1 MCGIIGIASNE
12 SVSAKII
19 SGLKRLEY
27 RGYDSAGISL
37 QNESKIFERKTQGK
51 LSNLIKSLDANIIDG
66 LTGIGHTR
74 WATHGVPSDRNA
86 HPHSSSKVSLVHNG
100 IIENASEL
108 KNELLKTGYKFLSD
122 TDSEVI
128 TALITNFLNNGKPH
142 LEAVKETIKLLKGS
156 YALAIIFTD
165 LVGTVIGA
173 KNGSPLVAGTNGVS
187 HFLGSDSLALTSL
200 ATKICYLEDGDLVII
215 RSDNIEVFDSKNSLT
230 NRPFEDHHITDNE
243 VSKGS
248 YSHFMEKEI
257 HEQPRAVGDTIRQ
270 FIDYDKQI
278 IKIENLDIDLSNI
291 SKIYLIACGTAYYS
305 CLLSKYYFEQHAK
318 ISVECDMASEFRYR
332 NPLIDSK
339 TLCIFVSQSGETADT
354 LAALKYS
361 KDKKATTLSIVNV
374 VNSSID
380 RESSYSLFTKAG
392 PEIGVAS
399 TKAFTAQVAAL
410 LSLAIHFGTENNS
423 ISNVQNKIFCKE
435 LLEAPKF
442 IEEAIK
448 RSYKLKELAPIMAAA
463 KGVMYLGRGTS
474 FPLALEGALK
484 FKEISYIHAE
494 GYPAGEMKH
503 GPLALIEKDL
513 PVVCIVPP
521 GPLFHKTISNVQEV
535 ISRGGKILMITDEES
550 LKAESDNIWNI
561 FRLPN
566 INTTI
571 EGLIY
576 SVPIQMLA
584 YYTAVEK
591 GNDVDQPRNLA
602 KSVTVE

>member
-1 MCGIIGIASNE
+1 MCGIIGIASNDP
-12 SVSAKII
+12 VANKII

-27 RGYDSAGISL
+27 RGYDSAGISIKKNDSIL
-37 QNESKIFERKTQGK
+37 ERKTQGK
-51 LSNLIKSLDANIIDG
+51 LSNLINSLESNSIDG
-66 LTGIGHTR
+66 SIGIGHTR

-86 HPHSSSKVSLVHNG
+86 HPHSSAKVSLVHNG

-108 KNELLKTGYKFLSD
+108 KKDLIKGGYEFLSD

-128 TALITNFLNNGKPH
+128 TALITNLLDNGKTH
-142 LEAVKETIKLLKGS
+142 IEAVKETIKMLEGS

-165 LVGTVIGA
+165 LEGTLIGA
-173 KNGSPLVAGTNGVS
+173 KNGSPLVAGSNGIS

-200 ATKICYLEDGDLVII
+200 ANRVCYLEDGDLAVLKA
-215 RSDNIEVFDSKNSLT
+215 DNIEIFDINGTLA
-230 NRPFEDHHITDNE
+230 NRPFEDNKLTDDE

-248 YSHFMEKEI
+248 YSHYMEKEI

-270 FIDYDKQI
+270 FIDHDHQA
-278 IKIENLDIDLSNI
+278 IKIENIDLNLTEV
-291 SKIYLIACGTAYYS
+291 SKVYLIACGTAYYS
-305 CLLSKYYFEQHAK
+305 CLLSKYYFEQYAG

-332 NPLIDSK
+332 NPLINNH

-354 LAALKYS
+354 LAALKYA
-361 KDKKATTLSIVNV
+361 KDKKALTLSIVNV
-374 VNSSID
+374 ANSSID
-380 RESSYSLFTKAG
+380 RESSHSLYTKAG

-399 TKAFTAQVAAL
+399 TKAFTSQVAVL
-410 LSLAIHFGTENNS
+410 LSLSIHFGTINETLS
-423 ISNVQNKIFCKE
+423 TESNKNLSKE

-448 RSYKLKELAPIMAAA
+448 RSYKLKDLAAVMANA
-463 KGVMYLGRGTS
+463 KGAMYLGRGTS

-535 ISRGGKILMITDEES
+535 ISRGGKVLMITDETS
-550 LKAESDNIWNI
+550 LEADSENIWDI

-566 INTTI
+566 INSTI
-571 EGLIY
+571 EGLVY

-584 YYTAVEK
+584 YYTALEK

>member
-1 MCGIIGIASNE
+1 MCGIIGIASKE
-12 SVSAKII
+12 PVSAKII

-27 RGYDSAGISL
+27 RGYDSAGISI
-37 QNESKIFERKTQGK
+37 QNNSSILERKTQGK
-51 LSNLIKSLDANIIDG
+51 LSNLINSLDGDSIDG
-66 LTGIGHTR
+66 STGIGHTR
-74 WATHGVPSDRNA
+74 WATHGIPSDRNA
-86 HPHSSSKVSLVHNG
+86 HPHSSAKVSLVHNG

-108 KNELLKTGYKFLSD
+108 KKDLIKTGYQFLSD

-128 TALITNFLNNGKPH
+128 TALITNLLDNGKSH
-142 LEAVKETIKLLKGS
+142 LEAVKETIQNLKGS

-165 LVGTVIGA
+165 LENTIIGA
-173 KNGSPLVAGTNGVS
+173 KNGSPLVAGLNGVS

-200 ATKICYLEDGDLVII
+200 ATKVCYLEDGDLVILKAE
-215 RSDNIEVFDSKNSLT
+215 SIEIFDLNGNLA
-230 NRPFEDHHITDNE
+230 NRPFENNNVTDSE
-243 VSKGS
+243 VNKGNFT
-248 YSHFMEKEI
+248 HFMEKEI

-270 FIDYDKQI
+270 FIDYDNQT
-278 IKIENLDIDLSNI
+278 IKINNLNLDLTNTK
-291 SKIYLIACGTAYYS
+291 KIYLIACGTAYYS
-305 CLLSKYYFEQHAK
+305 CLLAKYYFEQYAS

-332 NPLIDSK
+332 SPLIDTS
-339 TLCIFVSQSGETADT
+339 TLCILVSQSGETADT
-354 LAALKYS
+354 LAALKYA
-361 KDKKATTLSIVNV
+361 KEKKSTTLSIVNV
-374 VNSSID
+374 TNSSID
-380 RESSYSLFTKAG
+380 RESEHSLYTKAG

-399 TKAFTAQVAAL
+399 TKAFTSQVAAL
-410 LSLAIHFGTENNS
+410 LSLAIHFGTENGV
-423 ISNVQNKIFCKE
+423 ISLEQNKNFSKD

-448 RSYKLKELAPIMAAA
+448 RSYKLKELAPVMANA
-463 KGVMYLGRGTS
+463 KGAMYLGRGTS

-535 ISRGGKILMITDEES
+535 ISRGGKVLMITDETS
-550 LKAESDNIWNI
+550 LEADSDNIWDI

-571 EGLIY
+571 EGLVY

-584 YYTAVEK
+584 YYTALEK

>member
-1 MCGIIGIASNE
+1 MCGIIGIASKE
-12 SVSAKII
+12 PVAAKIM

-27 RGYDSAGISL
+27 RGYDSAGISI
-37 QNESKIFERKTQGK
+37 QNNSAILERKTQGK
-51 LSNLIKSLDANIIDG
+51 LSNLINSLENESIDG
-66 LTGIGHTR
+66 PTGIGHTR
-74 WATHGVPSDRNA
+74 WATHGMPSDRNA
-86 HPHSSSKVSLVHNG
+86 HPHSSAKVSLVHNG

-108 KNELLKTGYKFLSD
+108 KKDLIKTGYQFLSD

-128 TALITNFLNNGKPH
+128 TALITNSLDNGKSH
-142 LEAVKETIKLLKGS
+142 LEAVKETIKVLKGS

-165 LVGTVIGA
+165 LENTIIGA
-173 KNGSPLVAGTNGVS
+173 KNGSPLVAGLNGVS

-200 ATKICYLEDGDLVII
+200 ATKVCFLEDGDLAVLKAT
-215 RSDNIEVFDSKNSLT
+215 SIEIFDVNGNLA
-230 NRPFEDHHITDNE
+230 NRPFENNATTDTE

-248 YSHFMEKEI
+248 FTHFMEKEI

-270 FIDYDKQI
+270 FIDYDNQA
-278 IKIENLDIDLSNI
+278 IKIDNLNLDLANTR
-291 SKIYLIACGTAYYS
+291 KVYLIACGTAYYS
-305 CLLSKYYFEQHAK
+305 CLLAKYYFEHYAG

-332 NPLIDSK
+332 SPLIDAD

-354 LAALKYS
+354 LAALKYA
-361 KDKKATTLSIVNV
+361 KEKKSTTLSIVNV

-380 RESSYSLFTKAG
+380 RESKHSLYTKAG

-399 TKAFTAQVAAL
+399 TKAFTSQVAAL
-410 LSLAIHFGTENNS
+410 LSLTIHLGTENGS
-423 ISNVQNKIFCKE
+423 ISAEQNKNLSKD

-448 RSYKLKELAPIMAAA
+448 RSYKLKELAPVMANA
-463 KGVMYLGRGTS
+463 KGAMYLGRGTS

-535 ISRGGKILMITDEES
+535 ISRGGKVLLITDEVS
-550 LKAESDNIWNI
+550 LEADSENIWDI

-566 INTTI
+566 INSTI
-571 EGLIY
+571 EGLVY

-584 YYTAVEK
+584 YYTALEK

>member
-1 MCGIIGIASNE
+1 MSGIIGIASNE
-12 SVSAKII
+12 SVSAKMI

-215 RSDNIEVFDSKNSLT
+215 RSDNIEVFDSKNNLT

-513 PVVCIVPP
+513 PVVCVVPP

>member
-1 MCGIIGIASNE
+1 MCGIIGIVSNE
-12 SVSAKII
+12 PVATKII

-27 RGYDSAGISL
+27 RGYDSAGISI
-37 QNESKIFERKTQGK
+37 QNDTVILDRKTQGK
-51 LSNLIKSLDANIIDG
+51 LSNLINSLQGDAIDG

-74 WATHGVPSDRNA
+74 WATHGAPSDRNA
-86 HPHSSSKVSLVHNG
+86 HPHSSAKVSLVHNG

-108 KNELLKTGYKFLSD
+108 KKDLVKTGYQFLSD

-128 TALITNFLNNGKPH
+128 TALITNFLDNGKPH
-142 LEAVKETIKLLKGS
+142 LEAVKETIKTLKGS

-165 LVGTVIGA
+165 LENTIIGA
-173 KNGSPLVAGTNGVS
+173 KNGSPLVAGLNGVS

-200 ATKICYLEDGDLVII
+200 ATKVCYLEDGDLAVL
-215 RSDNIEVFDSKNSLT
+215 RSNSIEIFDSNGSLA
-230 NRPFEDHHITDNE
+230 NRPFENNNLTDDE

-257 HEQPRAVGDTIRQ
+257 HEQPRAVGDTIKQ
-270 FIDYDKQI
+270 FIDYDNQV
-278 IKIENLDIDLSNI
+278 IKIENLDLTLGDI
-291 SKIYLIACGTAYYS
+291 KKVYLIACGTAYYS
-305 CLLSKYYFEQHAK
+305 CLLAKYYFEQYAG

-332 NPLIDSK
+332 DPLIDNK

-354 LAALKYS
+354 LAALKYA
-361 KDKKATTLSIVNV
+361 KEKKSTTLSIINV
-374 VNSSID
+374 KNSSID
-380 RESSYSLFTKAG
+380 RESKYSLYTKAG

-399 TKAFTAQVAAL
+399 TKAFTSQVAAL
-410 LSLAIHFGTENNS
+410 LSLTIHLGTENGS
-423 ISNVQNKIFCKE
+423 ISFDQNKKFSKD

-448 RSYKLKELAPIMAAA
+448 RSYKLKDLASVMANS
-463 KGVMYLGRGTS
+463 KGAMYLGRGTS

-535 ISRGGKILMITDEES
+535 ISRGGKVLMITDETS
-550 LKAESDNIWNI
+550 LKADSDNIWDI

-566 INTTI
+566 INKTI
-571 EGLIY
+571 EGLVY

-584 YYTAVEK
+584 YYTALEK

>member
-215 RSDNIEVFDSKNSLT
+215 RSDNIEVFDSKNNLT

-380 RESSYSLFTKAG
+380 RESNYSLFTKAG

>member
-12 SVSAKII
+12 PVTNKII

-27 RGYDSAGISL
+27 RGYDSAGISIQKNSSIL
-37 QNESKIFERKTQGK
+37 ERKTQGK
-51 LSNLIKSLDANIIDG
+51 LSNLINSLESNLIDG
-66 LTGIGHTR
+66 STGIGHTR
-74 WATHGVPSDRNA
+74 WATHGIPSDRNA
-86 HPHSSSKVSLVHNG
+86 HPHSSAKVSLVHNG

-108 KNELLKTGYKFLSD
+108 KKNLIKNGYKFLSD

-128 TALITNFLNNGKPH
+128 TALITNLLDNGKSH
-142 LEAVKETIKLLKGS
+142 IEAVKETIKILEGS

-165 LVGTVIGA
+165 LDGTLIGA
-173 KNGSPLVAGTNGVS
+173 KNGSPLVAGSNGVS

-200 ATKICYLEDGDLVII
+200 ANKVCYLEDGDLAVLKA
-215 RSDNIEVFDSKNSLT
+215 DNIEIFDINGALA
-230 NRPFEDHHITDNE
+230 NRPFEDNKLTDDD
-243 VSKGS
+243 VSKGN
-248 YSHFMEKEI
+248 YSHYMEKEI

-270 FIDYDKQI
+270 FIDHDNQS
-278 IKIENLDIDLSNI
+278 IKIENLDLNLSEI
-291 SKIYLIACGTAYYS
+291 SKVYLIACGTAYYS
-305 CLLSKYYFEQHAK
+305 CLLSKYYLEHYAS
-318 ISVECDMASEFRYR
+318 ISVDCDIASEFRYR
-332 NPLIDSK
+332 NPLIDSH

-354 LAALKYS
+354 LAALKYA
-361 KDKKATTLSIVNV
+361 KEKKSLSLSIVNV

-380 RESSYSLFTKAG
+380 RESDHSLYTRAG

-399 TKAFTAQVAAL
+399 TKAFTSQVAAL
-410 LSLAIHFGTENNS
+410 LSLSIHFGTMNGMLSSEL
-423 ISNVQNKIFCKE
+423 NKTFTKE
-435 LLEAPKF
+435 LLEAPKY

-448 RSYKLKELAPIMAAA
+448 RSYKLKDLAVVMANA
-463 KGVMYLGRGTS
+463 KGAMYLGRGTS

-521 GPLFHKTISNVQEV
+521 GPLFHKTISNIQEV
-535 ISRGGKILMITDEES
+535 ISRGGKVLMITDETS
-550 LKAESDNIWNI
+550 LEADSDNIWDI

-571 EGLIY
+571 EGLVY

-584 YYTAVEK
+584 YYTALEK

>member
-1 MCGIIGIASNE
+1 
-12 SVSAKII
+12 
-19 SGLKRLEY
+19 
-27 RGYDSAGISL
+27 
-37 QNESKIFERKTQGK
+37 
-51 LSNLIKSLDANIIDG
+51 
-66 LTGIGHTR
+66 
-74 WATHGVPSDRNA
+74 VPSDRNA

-215 RSDNIEVFDSKNSLT
+215 RSDNIEVFDSKNNLT

-380 RESSYSLFTKAG
+380 RESNYSLFTKAG

>member
-215 RSDNIEVFDSKNSLT
+215 RSDNIEVFDSKNNLT

-380 RESSYSLFTKAG
+380 RESNYSLFTKAG

-521 GPLFHKTISNVQEV
+521 GPLFHKTISNVQEA

>member
-215 RSDNIEVFDSKNSLT
+215 RSDNIEVFDSKNNLT

>member
-215 RSDNIEVFDSKNSLT
+215 RSDNIEVFDSKNNLT

-521 GPLFHKTISNVQEV
+521 GPLFHKTISNVQEA

>member
-37 QNESKIFERKTQGK
+37 QNESKIFERKIQGK

-215 RSDNIEVFDSKNSLT
+215 RSDNIEVFDSKNNLT

>member
-19 SGLKRLEY
+19 LGLKRLEY

-37 QNESKIFERKTQGK
+37 QNESKIFERKIQGK

-215 RSDNIEVFDSKNSLT
+215 RSDNIEVFDSKNNLT

-248 YSHFMEKEI
+248 YLHFMEKEI

>member
-12 SVSAKII
+12 PVAAKII

-27 RGYDSAGISL
+27 RGYDSAGISI
-37 QNESKIFERKTQGK
+37 QNDTVILDRKTQGK
-51 LSNLIKSLDANIIDG
+51 LSNLINSLQGDAIDG

-86 HPHSSSKVSLVHNG
+86 HPHSSAKVSLVHNG

-108 KNELLKTGYKFLSD
+108 KKDLVKTGYQFLSD

-128 TALITNFLNNGKPH
+128 TALITNFLDNGKSH
-142 LEAVKETIKLLKGS
+142 LDAVKETTKTLKGS

-165 LVGTVIGA
+165 LENTIIGA
-173 KNGSPLVAGTNGVS
+173 KNGSPLVAGLNGVS

-200 ATKICYLEDGDLVII
+200 ATKVCYLEDGDLAVL
-215 RSDNIEVFDSKNSLT
+215 RSDSIEIFDSNGSLA
-230 NRPFEDHHITDNE
+230 NRPFENNNLTDDE

-257 HEQPRAVGDTIRQ
+257 HEQPRAVGDTIKQ
-270 FIDYDKQI
+270 FIDYDNQV
-278 IKIENLDIDLSNI
+278 IKIENLNLALGDN
-291 SKIYLIACGTAYYS
+291 KKVYLIACGTAYYS
-305 CLLSKYYFEQHAK
+305 CLLAKYYFEQYAA
-318 ISVECDMASEFRYR
+318 ISFECDMASEFRYR
-332 NPLIDSK
+332 DPLIDNK

-354 LAALKYS
+354 LAALKYA
-361 KDKKATTLSIVNV
+361 KEKKSTTLSIVNV
-374 VNSSID
+374 KNSSID
-380 RESSYSLFTKAG
+380 RESKYSLYTKAG

-399 TKAFTAQVAAL
+399 TKAFTSQVAAL
-410 LSLAIHFGTENNS
+410 LSLTIHLGTENGS
-423 ISNVQNKIFCKE
+423 ISFDQNKKFSKD

-448 RSYKLKELAPIMAAA
+448 RSYKLKDLASVMANS
-463 KGVMYLGRGTS
+463 KGAMYLGRGTS

-535 ISRGGKILMITDEES
+535 ISRGGKVLIITDETS
-550 LKAESDNIWNI
+550 LKADSDNIWDI

-571 EGLIY
+571 EGLVY

-584 YYTAVEK
+584 YYTALEK

>member
-12 SVSAKII
+12 PVVAKII

-27 RGYDSAGISL
+27 RGYDSAGISI
-37 QNESKIFERKTQGK
+37 QNDTVILDRKTQGK
-51 LSNLIKSLDANIIDG
+51 LSNLINSLQGDVIDG

-86 HPHSSSKVSLVHNG
+86 HPHSSAKVSLVHNG

-108 KNELLKTGYKFLSD
+108 KKDLVKTGYQFLSD

-128 TALITNFLNNGKPH
+128 TALITYFLDNGKSH
-142 LEAVKETIKLLKGS
+142 LEAVKETIKALKGS

-165 LVGTVIGA
+165 LENTIIGA
-173 KNGSPLVAGTNGVS
+173 KNGSPLVAGLNGVS

-200 ATKICYLEDGDLVII
+200 ATKVCYLEDGDLAVL
-215 RSDNIEVFDSKNSLT
+215 RSNSIEIFDSNGSLA
-230 NRPFEDHHITDNE
+230 NRPFENNNLTDDE

-257 HEQPRAVGDTIRQ
+257 HEQPRAVGDTIKQ
-270 FIDYDKQI
+270 FIDYDNQV
-278 IKIENLDIDLSNI
+278 IKIENLDLTLGDI
-291 SKIYLIACGTAYYS
+291 KKVYLIACGTAYYS
-305 CLLSKYYFEQHAK
+305 CLLAKYYFEQYAG

-332 NPLIDSK
+332 DPLIDNK

-354 LAALKYS
+354 LAALKYA
-361 KDKKATTLSIVNV
+361 KEKKSTTLSIVNV
-374 VNSSID
+374 KNSSID
-380 RESSYSLFTKAG
+380 RESKYSLYTKAG

-399 TKAFTAQVAAL
+399 TKAFTSQVAAL
-410 LSLAIHFGTENNS
+410 LSLTIHLGTENGS
-423 ISNVQNKIFCKE
+423 ISFDQNKKFSKD

-448 RSYKLKELAPIMAAA
+448 RSYKLKDLASVMANS
-463 KGVMYLGRGTS
+463 KGAMYLGRGTS

-535 ISRGGKILMITDEES
+535 ISRGGKVLMITDETS
-550 LKAESDNIWNI
+550 LKADSDNIWDI

-566 INTTI
+566 INKTI
-571 EGLIY
+571 EGLVY

-584 YYTAVEK
+584 YYTALEK

>member
-1 MCGIIGIASNE
+1 MCGIIGIASKE
-12 SVSAKII
+12 PVSAKII

-27 RGYDSAGISL
+27 RGYDSAGISI
-37 QNESKIFERKTQGK
+37 QNNSSILERKTQGK
-51 LSNLIKSLDANIIDG
+51 LSNLINSLDGDSIDG
-66 LTGIGHTR
+66 STGIGHTR
-74 WATHGVPSDRNA
+74 WATHGIPSDRNA
-86 HPHSSSKVSLVHNG
+86 HPHSSAKVSLVHNG

-108 KNELLKTGYKFLSD
+108 KKDLIKTGYQFLSD

-128 TALITNFLNNGKPH
+128 TALITNLLDNGKSH
-142 LEAVKETIKLLKGS
+142 LEAVKETIQNLKGS

-165 LVGTVIGA
+165 LENTIIGA
-173 KNGSPLVAGTNGVS
+173 KNGSPLVAGLNGVS

-200 ATKICYLEDGDLVII
+200 ATKVCYLEDGDLVILKAE
-215 RSDNIEVFDSKNSLT
+215 SIEIFDLNGNLI
-230 NRPFEDHHITDNE
+230 NRPFENNNITDSE
-243 VSKGS
+243 VNKGNFT
-248 YSHFMEKEI
+248 HFMEKEI

-270 FIDYDKQI
+270 FIDYDNQT
-278 IKIENLDIDLSNI
+278 IKINNLNLDLTNTK
-291 SKIYLIACGTAYYS
+291 KIYLIACGTAYYS
-305 CLLSKYYFEQHAK
+305 CLLAKYYFEKYAS

-332 NPLIDSK
+332 SPLIDTN
-339 TLCIFVSQSGETADT
+339 TLCIFISQSGETADT
-354 LAALKYS
+354 LAALKYA
-361 KDKKATTLSIVNV
+361 KEKKSTTLSIVNV
-374 VNSSID
+374 TNSSID
-380 RESSYSLFTKAG
+380 RESEHSLYTKAG

-399 TKAFTAQVAAL
+399 TKAFTSQVAAL
-410 LSLAIHFGTENNS
+410 LSLAIHFGTENGV
-423 ISNVQNKIFCKE
+423 ISLEQNKNFSKD

-448 RSYKLKELAPIMAAA
+448 RSYKLKELAPVMANA
-463 KGVMYLGRGTS
+463 KGAMYLGRGTS

-535 ISRGGKILMITDEES
+535 ISRGGKVLMITDETS
-550 LKAESDNIWNI
+550 LEADSDNIWNI

-571 EGLIY
+571 EGLVY

-584 YYTAVEK
+584 YYTALEK

>member
-1 MCGIIGIASNE
+1 M
-12 SVSAKII
+12 
-19 SGLKRLEY
+19 
-27 RGYDSAGISL
+27 
-37 QNESKIFERKTQGK
+37 
-51 LSNLIKSLDANIIDG
+51 
-66 LTGIGHTR
+66 
-74 WATHGVPSDRNA
+74 PSDRNA
-86 HPHSSSKVSLVHNG
+86 HPHSSAKVSLVHNG

-108 KNELLKTGYKFLSD
+108 KKDLIKSGYEFLSD

-128 TALITNFLNNGKPH
+128 TALITNLLDNGKTH
-142 LEAVKETIKLLKGS
+142 IEAVKETIKMLEGS

-165 LVGTVIGA
+165 LEGTLIGA
-173 KNGSPLVAGTNGVS
+173 KNGSPLVAGSNGIS

-200 ATKICYLEDGDLVII
+200 ANRVCYLEDGDLAVLKA
-215 RSDNIEVFDSKNSLT
+215 DNIEIFDINGTLA
-230 NRPFEDHHITDNE
+230 NRPFEDNKLTDDE

-248 YSHFMEKEI
+248 YSHYMEKEI

-270 FIDYDKQI
+270 FIDHDHQA
-278 IKIENLDIDLSNI
+278 IKIENIDLNLTEV
-291 SKIYLIACGTAYYS
+291 SKVYLIACGTAYYS
-305 CLLSKYYFEQHAK
+305 CLLSKYYFEQYAG

-332 NPLIDSK
+332 NPLINNH

-354 LAALKYS
+354 LAALKYA
-361 KDKKATTLSIVNV
+361 KDKKALTLSIVNV
-374 VNSSID
+374 KNSSID
-380 RESSYSLFTKAG
+380 RESSHSLYTKAG

-399 TKAFTAQVAAL
+399 TKAFTSQVAAL
-410 LSLAIHFGTENNS
+410 LSLSIHFGTINRTLSTE
-423 ISNVQNKIFCKE
+423 SNKNLSKE

-448 RSYKLKELAPIMAAA
+448 RSYKLKDLAAVMANA
-463 KGVMYLGRGTS
+463 KGAMYLGRGTS

-535 ISRGGKILMITDEES
+535 ISRGGKVLMITDETS
-550 LKAESDNIWNI
+550 LEADSENIWDI

-566 INTTI
+566 INSTI
-571 EGLIY
+571 EGLVY

-584 YYTAVEK
+584 YYTALEK